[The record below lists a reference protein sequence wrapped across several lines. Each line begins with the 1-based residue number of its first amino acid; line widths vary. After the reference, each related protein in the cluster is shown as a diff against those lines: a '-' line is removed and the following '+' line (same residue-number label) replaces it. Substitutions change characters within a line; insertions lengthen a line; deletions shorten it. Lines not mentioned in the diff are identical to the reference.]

1 MKHMKMEQRERVL
14 REMLEDRLSTAQA
27 AKLLGVSGRHAR
39 RLVTAFRNG
48 AVPALVHGNPARKPH
63 NAVPDAT
70 AARVVTLAGGKYAG
84 LNHSQITELLAE
96 REGIHLSRQTVSR
109 LLNRAGLVSSRQ
121 HSPHMPRIRRERMPQ
136 EGMLLQIGR
145 SRRKWLE
152 DRGEPLVLLLAVDDA
167 TNTVV
172 NGVFR
177 REEDTLGYCLLL
189 EGVIGGPG
197 IPWAIYIDRHGG
209 FESNCPPRRI
219 HRPDEFARAIGE
231 LGIQRVPSRGH
242 DNHPPFEGR
251 VEPMVDQI
259 KGGLVD
265 ELRRVRAGTIVHAN
279 KVLRDFLPSLN
290 ERCRVI
296 TQQPQVAYRPL
307 DASLSLEQI
316 LCIKTPR
323 TVTRDNTVDYQRR
336 TLQLPLDQKWP
347 RYAGLWVEVLE
358 YTDGRLTVQYSGKVI
373 PHQEAPP
380 SPGALRTP

>member
-1 MKHMKMEQRERVL
+1 MSDMKHMKMEQRERVL
-14 REMLEDRLSTAQA
+14 REVLGGLLSTAQA
-27 AKLLGVSGRHAR
+27 AMLMGVSARHAR
-39 RLVTAFRNG
+39 RLVEAYREGG
-48 AVPALVHGNPARKPH
+48 APALVHGNRGRKSP
-63 NAVPDAT
+63 NAVPEAT
-70 AARVVTLAGGKYAG
+70 AARVVALAGGKYRG
-84 LNHSQITELLAE
+84 LNHSQITDLLAE
-96 REGIHLSRQTVSR
+96 REGIHLSHQTVNR
-109 LLNRAGLVSSRQ
+109 LLNRAGLVSIRQ
-121 HSPHMPRIRRERMPQ
+121 HSHHMPRIRRERMPQ
-136 EGMLLQIGR
+136 EGLLLQIGR

-152 DRGEPLVLLLAVDDA
+152 DRGEPMVLLLAVDDA

-177 REEDTLGYCLLL
+177 LEEDTLGYFLLL

-197 IPWAIYIDRHGG
+197 IPGAIYIDRHGG

-231 LGIQRVPSRGH
+231 LGIHRGH

-347 RYAGLWVEVLE
+347 RYAGLRVEVLE